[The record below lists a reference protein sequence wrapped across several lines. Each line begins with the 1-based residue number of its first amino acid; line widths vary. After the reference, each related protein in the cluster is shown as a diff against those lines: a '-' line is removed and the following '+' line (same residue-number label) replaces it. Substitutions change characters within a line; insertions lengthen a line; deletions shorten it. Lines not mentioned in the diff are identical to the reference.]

1 MHLWCFVL
9 ACKKIW
15 VLDTSCCPD
24 HCFRSRGVCRSTH
37 KDTHTHKKKTSAA
50 SRGFVV
56 SSCWLPFPNARHNKL
71 PSCIFFALCPFHRF
85 FFALCPSH
93 RFFFT
98 LCRSHRFFFALC
110 LSHCFFLHFARSI
123 AFFLHFAGHIAFFL
137 HFVCHIA
144 FFLQFGGCFVFFLQS
159 SVPIAFFLQRED
171 WRSQRCFFF
180 ARRICIIRLLQF
192 RLHFS
197 LHFCIYFAF
206 FRFFPYFFTLWASSC
221 KKNAMGKTHWF
232 PLLFFCASVLG
243 DVPGCIFR
251 NPACEPI
258 VGSHS
263 LSQLCALPSS
273 GGGVCDWRFSLEDSC
288 QARTQ
293 QCTSY
298 K

>member
-1 MHLWCFVL
+1 MVLWFHPL
-9 ACKKIW
+9 A
-15 VLDTSCCPD
+15 
-24 HCFRSRGVCRSTH
+24 
-37 KDTHTHKKKTSAA
+37 A
-50 SRGFVV
+50 
-56 SSCWLPFPNARHNKL
+56 FPKCETQLIAQLH
-71 PSCIFFALCPFHRF
+71 
-85 FFALCPSH
+85 
-93 RFFFT
+93 
-98 LCRSHRFFFALC
+98 
-110 LSHCFFLHFARSI
+110 FFLHFARSI
-123 AFFLHFAGHIAFFL
+123 PSFFNTLPVTSFFL

-159 SVPIAFFLQRED
+159 PVPIAFFLTGKIGD
-171 WRSQRCFFF
+171 PSVAFFLQDVSASLDCCNSGCISVCTF
-180 ARRICIIRLLQF
+180 AFI
-192 RLHFS
+192 LH
-197 LHFCIYFAF
+197 F
-206 FRFFPYFFTLWASSC
+206 FRFFPYFFYTLSFKLQKKCNRKNTLASI
-221 KKNAMGKTHWF
+221 A
-232 PLLFFCASVLG
+232 FFCASVLG